1 MNVIVRED
9 GGPLVS
15 VRVVFRAGSA
25 MDPAG
30 REGAA
35 WLAGQMLAHGGTR
48 RRSYKQILEFLF
60 PRGAA
65 VEVSADKEMTCFRMD
80 CHADHAEEM
89 ADLLAEMLC
98 DPGWREE
105 DFLRLRDDAVH
116 YLEADLRGEN
126 DEELAREALYGLVF
140 EGHPYGHPCAGRVS
154 ALRRMGLADVRAFA
168 TAEYSCE
175 NVWIACGGAHAGRV
189 EHRLR
194 EAMAALPAKAR
205 SGGEAPAATRI
216 VKHRMIFVE
225 KPAEGVAVSI
235 GFPIEVVRGHE
246 DYPALLAAVSALG
259 QHRSSGGR
267 LFERMRQQRGLNYGD
282 YAYIEYF
289 PSPMFLLEPEPN
301 HARRRQ
307 IFELWI
313 RPVAPEHAHFAVR
326 LALAELERI
335 VEEGLTEEEF
345 EAVRAFLSR
354 HFLLLEEGLSARLGH
369 EIDGMYYGTGLQ
381 SEYLRE
387 RLRELAREEVRRA
400 AERHLRP
407 QAMAFAFAGQGMEE
421 LRERIVEE
429 APSPMEYDTL
439 KPKRILEEDARV
451 ARRRLDARGAETRV
465 APAAEMFE

>member
-1 MNVIVRED
+1 MRVIVRED

-65 VEVSADKEMTCFRMD
+65 ADVSVDKEMTCFRMD

-89 ADLLAEMLC
+89 ADLVAEMLC

-105 DFLRLRDDAVH
+105 DFLRLREDAVH
-116 YLEADLRGEN
+116 SLEADLRGEN

-140 EGHPYGHPCAGRVS
+140 EGHPYGHPCAGRVG
-154 ALRRMGLADVRAFA
+154 ALRRMGLEDVRAFA
-168 TAEYSCE
+168 TAEYSRE
-175 NVWIACGGAHAGRV
+175 NVWIACGGAQAGCV
-189 EHRLR
+189 AQRLR

-205 SGGEAPAATRI
+205 NSGETPSAARLRN
-216 VKHRMIFVE
+216 HRMIFVE

-246 DYPALLAAVSALG
+246 DYPALLTAVSALG

-267 LFERMRQQRGLNYGD
+267 LFESLRQRRGLNYGD

-289 PSPMFLLEPEPN
+289 PAPMFLLEPEPN

-326 LALAELERI
+326 LALAEVERL

-345 EAVRAFLSR
+345 EAARSFLSR
-354 HFLLLEEGLSARLGH
+354 HFVLLEEGLSARLGH
-369 EIDGMYYGTGLQ
+369 EIDGLYYGTGLQ
-381 SEYLRE
+381 SDHLRE
-387 RLRELAREEVRRA
+387 RLPVLTREEVRRA

-407 QAMAFAFAGQGMEE
+407 QAMAFAFAGQGMED
-421 LRERIVEE
+421 LRRRIVDE
-429 APSPMEYDTL
+429 APSPVEFNAT
-439 KPKRILEEDARV
+439 KPESILREDERV
-451 ARRRLDARGAETRV
+451 SRRLLGAREAETRV
-465 APAAEMFE
+465 VPAQEMFE